1 MEENMAQARK
11 DLRGRA
17 LKKGEIQRASD
28 GRYVYTYTDPLGRR
42 KYVYAQDLT
51 TLREKEQKLMRD
63 QLDGLDL
70 YAAGKATIND
80 TFDRYMAT
88 KYDLREST
96 RSNYLYTYD
105 HFIRDDFGR
114 KKIVDIKFS
123 DVLHYYYYLLNEKDI
138 ALGTLDSIHCL
149 LHPTFQLAVR
159 DDIIRKNPSDGV
171 KREISKK
178 TGKNR
183 GIRHALT
190 IDQQRAYMEYI
201 AGHPIFYHW
210 WPIFTVLLGTGCRIG
225 ECLGLR
231 WEDLD
236 FDNRMISVNHCIVY
250 YQEEESGK
258 SVMKVSKPK
267 TDAGIRTIPMLD
279 VVKDAFEMER
289 EEQEET
295 GFNDQVIDGMTGFI
309 FQNRYGDVPNPQA
322 VNHTIKRIISNY
334 NAEEVLNAK
343 KERRE
348 PLIIPDFSCHHLRHT
363 FATRLCEAETNLKVV
378 QSVMGHR
385 NIETTMDIYAEA
397 TDKKKRESF
406 QDLADKLDNI
416 F

>member
-63 QLDGLDL
+63 RLDGLDL

-343 KERRE
+343 KEKRE